1 MKPAGKKRTAW
12 RKPMIWGETEK
23 SRNSEYERKRGL
35 VEWHNRGLLSWH
47 NFFAWRKVELLDGR
61 FARICFVERKFV
73 LYDSL
78 PNARQNVL
86 NGTLDIKDC
95 DKNHDRIGANVFGF
109 YAYRIS
115 GQHDDVGDAVGDADV
130 GDASE
135 DEYTAGR
142 LKGRYA
148 TFDDM
153 LAAQD
158 AASESYTLTPKNGR
172 REAVLAQKARS
183 K

>member
-1 MKPAGKKRTAW
+1 VVCAEGMS
-12 RKPMIWGETEK
+12 MIWGETEK
-23 SRNSEYERKRGL
+23 SRNNEYERKRGL
-35 VEWHNRGLLSWH
+35 VEWHNRELLSWH

-115 GQHDDVGDAVGDADV
+115 GQHDDVGENIEHDHPFPK
-130 GDASE
+130 
-135 DEYTAGR
+135 
-142 LKGRYA
+142 L
-148 TFDDM
+148 
-153 LAAQD
+153 AQD
-158 AASESYTLTPKNGR
+158 AASEGPCANGCVCEQYSKSSGETAQSGR

>member
-1 MKPAGKKRTAW
+1 
-12 RKPMIWGETEK
+12 MIWGETEK
-23 SRNSEYERKRGL
+23 SRNNEYERKRGL
-35 VEWHNRGLLSWH
+35 VEWHNRELLSWH

-73 LYDSL
+73 LYTSQ
-78 PNARQNVL
+78 PNSRQAVL
-86 NGTLDIKDC
+86 DGSLDIKDC
-95 DKNHDRIGANVFGF
+95 PADTGFPRSYARRSAPRGTMPFGF

-130 GDASE
+130 GDAVE
-135 DEYTAGR
+135 DEYTGR
-142 LKGRYA
+142 LKGHYA

-158 AASESYTLTPKNGR
+158 AASESYTLTPKSGR